1 MVNSKQESH
10 FDKHLWVKILIGLV
24 LGIGFGLALSPEAGN
39 LFPLTDEEIL
49 AGEVSLAD
57 KIVSWV
63 ELPGIIFLGILKMVV
78 VPLVICSI
86 IVGIADSGK
95 LGFIKTIGSRIIV
108 YFVLTSS
115 IAILIGISLTYAIQP
130 GANMPPEFV
139 DHSIASQTDKVPSE
153 ILKDLTI
160 PKRIANVIPTNPAKA
175 QLEKNMLQIVIASL
189 FIGLALLS
197 LPKATAKPVL
207 AFCQSGQSIAMK
219 IIEWA
224 MIIAPY
230 AVFGLMA
237 KVVVDLGFDA
247 ITTVFLYMITVLAG
261 LLSMLIIYVLLAKFI
276 GGIAIG
282 TFLKGIREAQI
293 IAFSSS
299 SSAATIPVS
308 LKCAEENL
316 KIPKKISG
324 FTIPLG
330 ATINMDGTALYQAV
344 AAIFLTQVFGIDLTL
359 PEMILLLVTT
369 VGASI
374 GTPGIPGIGI
384 VVLATILT
392 GIGVSAEGVAI
403 ILGVDRILDMC
414 RTTINVTGDLTA
426 TAVMAKLTKS

>member
-1 MVNSKQESH
+1 MSTSS
-10 FDKHLWVKILIGLV
+10 FDKHLWVKILLGLI
-24 LGIGFGLALSPEAGN
+24 LGIGFGLALSPEAGA
-39 LFPLTDEEIL
+39 LL
-49 AGEVSLAD
+49 D
-57 KIVSWV
+57 KDVTSRIAEWV
-63 ELPGIIFLGILKMVV
+63 ALPGVVFLGLLKMVV

-86 IVGIADSGK
+86 IVGVADSGA
-95 LGFIKTIGSRIIV
+95 LGFVKTIGSRIII
-108 YFVLTSS
+108 YFLLTSS
-115 IAILIGISLTYAIQP
+115 VAIIIGMSLTYAIQP
-130 GANMPPEFV
+130 GDVISQEFV
-139 DHSIASQTDKVPSE
+139 EQAMAAQE
-153 ILKDLTI
+153 GKDAPKTLEGLTI
-160 PKRIANVIPTNPAKA
+160 PQRIGNIIPTNPAKA

-189 FIGLALLS
+189 LVGLALLA
-197 LPKATAKPVL
+197 LPKATGKPVL
-207 AFCQSGQSIAMK
+207 SFCQAGQSIAMK

-224 MIIAPY
+224 MVIAPY

-237 KVVVDLGFDA
+237 KVVIELGFDA
-247 ITTVFLYMITVLAG
+247 VSSVFLYMITVMGG
-261 LLSMLIIYVLLAKFI
+261 LFMMLIMYVMLARFI
-276 GGIAIG
+276 GGVPVG

-308 LKCAEENL
+308 MKCAQEGL
-316 KIPKKISG
+316 GIPKKIVG

-344 AAIFLTQVFGIDLTL
+344 AAIFLTQVFGVDLTL
-359 PEMILLLVTT
+359 TEMVLLLVTT

-384 VVLATILT
+384 VVLATILA
-392 GIGVSAEGVAI
+392 GIGVPAEGIAL

-426 TAVMAKLTKS
+426 TVVMNRLIRV

>member
-1 MVNSKQESH
+1 MSPSNPLQ
-10 FDKHLWVKILIGLV
+10 DKHLWVKILLGLV
-24 LGIGFGLALSPEAGN
+24 LGIGFGLALSPEAGA
-39 LFPLTDEEIL
+39 LFSPERTRVIAE
-49 AGEVSLAD
+49 
-57 KIVSWV
+57 WV
-63 ELPGIIFLGILKMVV
+63 ELPGLIFMGLLKMVV

-86 IVGIADSGK
+86 ITGIAESGS
-95 LGFIKTIGSRIIV
+95 LGFVKVIGTRIIL

-115 IAILIGISLTYAIQP
+115 IAILIGIGITSFINP
-130 GANMPPEFV
+130 GSGLSSGFV
-139 DHSIASQTDKVPSE
+139 DHALAQQAEMSAPQTLE
-153 ILKDLTI
+153 GLTI

-175 QLEKNMLQIVIASL
+175 QLEKNMLQIVIVAL
-189 FIGLALLS
+189 LIGLALLS
-197 LPKATAKPVL
+197 LPKATGQPIL
-207 AFCQSGQSIAMK
+207 TLCQSGLSIAMK

-224 MIIAPY
+224 MLLAPY
-230 AVFGLMA
+230 AVFGLIA
-237 KVVVDLGFDA
+237 NVVIKLGFEA
-247 ITTVFLYMITVLAG
+247 VTGVALYMVTVLLG
-261 LLSMLIIYVLLAKFI
+261 LGIMFMIYLFLAKFVGQQSI
-276 GGIAIG
+276 PA
-282 TFLKGIREAQI
+282 FLKAIREAQI

-308 LKCAEENL
+308 MKCAEEHL
-316 KIPKKISG
+316 KIPKKVAG

-344 AAIFLTQVFGIDLTL
+344 AAIFLTQVFGVDLSTGD
-359 PEMILLLVTT
+359 MVLLLVTT

-392 GIGVSAEGVAI
+392 GIGVPAEGIAL

-426 TAVMAKLTKS
+426 TVVMNRWVKE

>member
-1 MVNSKQESH
+1 MSTST
-10 FDKHLWVKILIGLV
+10 FDKHLWVKILLGLI
-24 LGIGFGLALSPEAGN
+24 LGIGFGLALSPEAGA
-39 LFPLTDEEIL
+39 LLSGDVTSQISE
-49 AGEVSLAD
+49 
-57 KIVSWV
+57 WV
-63 ELPGIIFLGILKMVV
+63 ELPGVIFLGLLKMVV

-86 IVGIADSGK
+86 IVGVADSGA
-95 LGFIKTIGSRIIV
+95 LGFVKTIGARIIV
-108 YFVLTSS
+108 YFILTSS
-115 IAILIGISLTYAIQP
+115 VAIIIGMSLTYAIQP
-130 GANMPPEFV
+130 GDVISQEFV
-139 DHSIASQTDKVPSE
+139 EQAMAAQDGRDAPKTLE
-153 ILKDLTI
+153 GLTI
-160 PKRIANVIPTNPAKA
+160 PQRIGNIIPTNPAKA

-189 FIGLALLS
+189 LVGLALLA
-197 LPKATAKPVL
+197 LPKATGKPVL
-207 AFCQSGQSIAMK
+207 SFCQAGQSIAMK

-224 MIIAPY
+224 MVIAPY

-237 KVVVDLGFDA
+237 KVVIELGFDA
-247 ITTVFLYMITVLAG
+247 VSSVFLYMITVMVG
-261 LLSMLIIYVLLAKFI
+261 LFMMLIMYVMLARFI
-276 GGIAIG
+276 GGVPVG

-308 LKCAEENL
+308 MKCAQEGL
-316 KIPKKISG
+316 GIPKKIAG

-344 AAIFLTQVFGIDLTL
+344 AAIFLTQVFGVDLTL
-359 PEMILLLVTT
+359 TEMILLLVTT

-384 VVLATILT
+384 VVLATILA
-392 GIGVSAEGVAI
+392 GIGVPAEGIAL

-426 TAVMAKLTKS
+426 TVVMDRLIRV